1 MADNDDLRQW
11 YHERLKKSG
20 YRITSNREA
29 VLGLLAEHEEHM
41 SAEEIYIKLR
51 PVCTGIGL
59 ASIYRTLEILVNLG
73 LVVKFD
79 FGQGKAKYELAEYE
93 RGKKHHHHLVCRS
106 CGLVI
111 DYKDFSDEELKLLEK
126 TEERLHR
133 KYKFKVINHLVQF
146 YGVCRECNN
155 AGRENSY
162 KKFQA

>member
-1 MADNDDLRQW
+1 MAENDAQRQR
-11 YHERLKKSG
+11 YYQRLKKSG

-29 VLGLLAEHEEHM
+29 VLGLLAECKEHM

-93 RGKKHHHHLVCRS
+93 KGKEHHHHLVCRS
-106 CGLVI
+106 CGLII
-111 DYKDFSDEELKLLEK
+111 DNKDFSDEELKLLKK

-146 YGVCRECNN
+146 YGVCKECDN
-155 AGRENSY
+155 A
-162 KKFQA
+162 